1 MSVIYVEKIN
11 ESQLKI
17 HTEQAIEQELW
28 EFYSFRDPN
37 YKFTPQYRKYKWN
50 GYIRLFQKRSKT
62 LPAGLFRHL
71 CIFAKERNHTIQG
84 YQYLAQNFSIEDARN
99 YTKGLN
105 ITTKGISITPYDH
118 QVLAITKALRY
129 KRTILESSTS
139 SGKSL
144 ICYTISRYLIEKEKR
159 GLIIVP
165 TIGLVE
171 QMYSDFQDYSSFNG
185 WNTSTYVHKIY
196 GGLDKFSVKQIYLS
210 TWQSIYEMEDP
221 DWYRQFEWV
230 VGDEAHKFT
239 GKSLTGL
246 MTQMT
251 NADYR
256 IGMTGTVQ
264 DGEVHRLVLEGNFG
278 PIAKIATNKELMDKK
293 IVSDL
298 LVKCL
303 VLRYPQTECYAV
315 SKMDYHK
322 ELDFLVTHKYR
333 NNFIKNLSLS
343 LKGNTMILFQF
354 VEKHGKVL
362 YELIKQAAGNRSVY
376 LICGE
381 TEVEQR
387 EYIRKIVETEN
398 DAIIIASFGTCQE
411 GISIKKIHSIIF
423 ASPSKSKIRV
433 LQSIGRGLR
442 LDESKE
448 FATLYDIADDL
459 RIGDEINI
467 TLLHYVERQKLY
479 HREQFK
485 VKVYN
490 VNLGSKS

>member
-11 ESQLKI
+11 ESYLKI
-17 HTEQAIEQELW
+17 HSEAAIEHELW

-37 YKFTPQYRKYKWN
+37 YKFTPQFRKYKWN
-50 GYIRLFQKRSKT
+50 GYIRLFQKRTKT

-71 CIFAKERNHTIQG
+71 CTFAKERGHTIEG
-84 YQYLAQNFSIEDARN
+84 YQYLANNFAIEDAKN
-99 YTKGLN
+99 FTKSLKL
-105 ITTKGISITPYDH
+105 TAKGKIINPYDH
-118 QVLAITKALRY
+118 QILAITKALRY
-129 KRTILESSTS
+129 KRAILESSTS

-144 ICYTISRYLIEKEKR
+144 ICYTLARHLIDQDKR

-171 QMYSDFQDYSSFNG
+171 QMYSDFQDYSSANG
-185 WNTSTYVHKIY
+185 WDASQYVHKIY

-221 DWYRQFEWV
+221 DWYGQFDWV
-230 VGDEAHKFT
+230 IGDEAHKFT

-246 MTQMT
+246 MNQMV

-264 DGEVHRLVLEGNFG
+264 DGEVHRLVLEGCFG
-278 PIAKIATNKELMDKK
+278 PITKIATNKELMDKK

-303 VLRYPQTECYAV
+303 VLKYPQTDCHAV
-315 SKMDYHK
+315 SFMDYQK
-322 ELDFLVTHKYR
+322 ELEFLVTHKYR
-333 NNFIKNLSLS
+333 NNFIKNLALS

-387 EYIRKIVETEN
+387 EHIRKIVETES
-398 DAIIIASFGTCQE
+398 DAIIIASYGTCQE
-411 GISIKKIHSIIF
+411 GISIRKIHSILF

-459 RIGDEINI
+459 RIGEDINY
-467 TLLHYVERQKLY
+467 TLLHYVERLKLY
-479 HREQFK
+479 HRESFK

-490 VNLGSKS
+490 INLGV